1 MPLAWGLPGMGLTTW
16 GTGSD
21 REWPHECGR
30 TQGLLGL
37 AGLSTPL
44 PHSVRYAGN
53 CSVKLAPLL
62 SRFPWKGLLM
72 EAAILPPPGHQPD
85 PQCIQAKIQ
94 RGSLSTRPAEA
105 PPPASTPNPVCPVP
119 LDHRRPRSWGICRA
133 FSDPKPFPFSGG
145 GAGTQSPFC

>member
-1 MPLAWGLPGMGLTTW
+1 MFTGRSHRRKRLLFHPPHRAPHGPSLCPPPGHTLHPTSGCRDRGL
-16 GTGSD
+16 
-21 REWPHECGR
+21 
-30 TQGLLGL
+30 
-37 AGLSTPL
+37 
-44 PHSVRYAGN
+44 N
-53 CSVKLAPLL
+53 
-62 SRFPWKGLLM
+62 RFPWKGLLM

-133 FSDPKPFPFSGG
+133 FSDPKQFPFSGG